1 MSKIGKYIRLR
12 LILPLAEKVQGT
24 CATKWLKQIEQM
36 NTWTPEQMTLWQQ
49 QKLHA
54 LIEHAYNH
62 TKYYRRIMDERE
74 LKPSDIRTA
83 DDLKKLPIINK
94 EIANAHFD
102 ELVPDNLASIPHRK
116 GKTGGTTG
124 QPMLYYCDEN
134 TWGYITAA
142 KIHYWSKTSY
152 NYGDAFVAMGSASL
166 FARKPSLVRRI
177 YDKIRNEVPMNTVN
191 LTDELCE
198 KYIRVIREK
207 KIRFIYGYAASI
219 YLFTRYV
226 ATHAI
231 DLKQIEAV
239 FTTSESLTDEYRELI
254 SKTYECAVVDCY
266 GARDAGITAYETDYH
281 YYEVG
286 YNAIA
291 EVVNE
296 FEENT
301 GTLLSTNL
309 LNYSFPLLR
318 YQFGDEAE
326 LQRESGK
333 ELGHKN
339 YNGQVIRRII
349 GRTSDVM
356 RLENGHNMTAT
367 GFSMIMKEFDV
378 NAFAFNKVGVNEVT
392 LTVEP
397 IEDKFTTEQE
407 SEIRRTIHLYIGE
420 DAKLNID
427 YVEKF
432 VPLANG
438 KRRYFMNNSVK

>member
-1 MSKIGKYIRLR
+1 MRTIGKYIRLQ

-36 NTWTPEQMTLWQQ
+36 NTRTPEQVTAWQQ

-62 TKYYRRIMDERE
+62 TKYYRRIMDERG
-74 LKPSDIRTA
+74 LKPSDILTA

-134 TWGYITAA
+134 TWGYVTAA

-198 KYIRVIREK
+198 KYIAIIK
-207 KIRFIYGYAASI
+207 QKGIRFIYGYAASI
-219 YLFTRYV
+219 YIFTKYV
-226 ATHAI
+226 ASHQI

-239 FTTSESLTDEYRELI
+239 FTTSENLTDEYRKLI
-254 SKTYECAVVDCY
+254 EKTYNCKVMDCY
-266 GARDAGITAYETDYH
+266 GARDGGITAYETNYH

-291 EVVNE
+291 EIINPI
-296 FEENT
+296 EENT
-301 GTLLSTNL
+301 GTLLTTDL

-318 YQFGDEAE
+318 YEFGDEVE
-326 LQRESGK
+326 LVPQKEESEGCQ
-333 ELGHKN
+333 

-356 RLENGHNMTAT
+356 RLENGHNLTAT

-378 NAFAFNKVGVNEVT
+378 RAFSINKTGINEVT
-392 LTVEP
+392 LTVERDP
-397 IEDKFTTEQE
+397 KKYTKEQE
-407 SEIRRTIHLYIGE
+407 NEIRRIIYLYVGM
-420 DAKLNID
+420 DAKLIIN
-427 YVEKF
+427 YTEKF
-432 VPLANG
+432 TPLSNG
-438 KRRYFMNNSVK
+438 KRRYFMNENTN